1 MIPKNSGNS
10 DLFSVEKSDC
20 VAKLDL
26 TTTTDSTNLV

>member
-10 DLFSVEKSDC
+10 DLFSVEKSDS

-26 TTTTDSTNLV
+26 TFWHYNN